1 MGNEPS
7 KPFEASGPIV
17 GEMCQKYGPDCLRCR
32 LYWSKSFGF
41 PPNGSLSLV
50 KLRMLKHALEE
61 EERKQKGKK
70 TIKTEILEQIEDNK
84 ACFNV
89 WMKEAD
95 NRERKQ
101 LQKQT
106 TC

>member
-1 MGNEPS
+1 M
-7 KPFEASGPIV
+7 
-17 GEMCQKYGPDCLRCR
+17 DR
-32 LYWSKSFGF
+32 LGF
-41 PPNGSLSLV
+41 PPNGSLSV
-50 KLRMLKHALEE
+50 AKLRMLKLDLEQE
-61 EERKQKGKK
+61 EKKLKGKK
-70 TIKTEILEQIEDNK
+70 TIKTEVLEQIEDNK

-106 TC
+106 TLLNMGGTKRLEDVCIFSGG